1 MIASGDYA
9 ISRALWFYVKH
20 AHVGVVPGMDEYLM
34 TWVKNWG
41 DDGILTDAGM
51 VPMPEAERASY
62 EKAMS
67 ELPVLTADML
77 K

>member
-1 MIASGDYA
+1 
-9 ISRALWFYVKH
+9 
-20 AHVGVVPGMDEYLM
+20 
-34 TWVKNWG
+34 VKNWS